1 MLQRPRIIRLS
12 IAGML
17 LATTMFFAAP
27 SAPARA
33 RCTLR
38 GTSGDDHLIDT
49 AGASRICALGG
60 NDIVEAGP
68 QNDVVLGGKG
78 GDSLEGNEGKD
89 LLKGHLLHRSR
100 RSNPK
105 LRDEDHRRVVGMPD
119 GWIAVPMARP
129 FSLPRKSAD
138 KQGRMRSPRSKNTWR
153 WRRSVPA
160 PSSTTDRRA
169 LPNVR

>member
-17 LATTMFFAAP
+17 LATTMFMAAP

-38 GTSGDDHLIDT
+38 GTSGDDHLVDT

-60 NDIVEAGP
+60 NDIVEGGP

-78 GDSLEGNEGKD
+78 GDNLEGNEGKD
-89 LLKGHLLHRSR
+89 VVKGGRGADTIVVADGVAGNDR
-100 RSNPK
+100 AVGGPGKDTCYVDRGDRTRGCETK
-105 LRDEDHRRVVGMPD
+105 TVVG
-119 GWIAVPMARP
+119 
-129 FSLPRKSAD
+129 
-138 KQGRMRSPRSKNTWR
+138 
-153 WRRSVPA
+153 
-160 PSSTTDRRA
+160 
-169 LPNVR
+169 

>member
-1 MLQRPRIIRLS
+1 MLHRPRIIRLS

-60 NDIVEAGP
+60 NDIAEAGP

-89 LLKGHLLHRSR
+89 LVKGGRGADTIVVSDGVAGNDRAFGGPGKDTCYIDRGDRTRSCET
-100 RSNPK
+100 K
-105 LRDEDHRRVVGMPD
+105 TIVG
-119 GWIAVPMARP
+119 
-129 FSLPRKSAD
+129 
-138 KQGRMRSPRSKNTWR
+138 
-153 WRRSVPA
+153 
-160 PSSTTDRRA
+160 
-169 LPNVR
+169 